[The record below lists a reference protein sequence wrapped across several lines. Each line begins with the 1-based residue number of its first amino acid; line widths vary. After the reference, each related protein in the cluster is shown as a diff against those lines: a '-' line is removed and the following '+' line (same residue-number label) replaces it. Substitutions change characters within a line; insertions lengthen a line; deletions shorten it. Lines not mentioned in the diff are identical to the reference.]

1 MPPAAN
7 RAAGFALVAFGVTL
21 LAGFLY
27 AAVLSKVLPP
37 PDNWFLLAIRND
49 RFAFSRFL
57 TSPEATVHLLSPFV
71 LRSERVRSPE
81 LLLIF
86 RYYCLLV
93 PLTVPVIIV
102 AVYLHWMSMKM
113 FKHA

>member
-1 MPPAAN
+1 MPLTAHLPM
-7 RAAGFALVAFGVTL
+7 GYALVAFGITL

-27 AAVLSKVLPP
+27 AAVLSKALPP

-49 RFAFSRFL
+49 
-57 TSPEATVHLLSPFV
+57 
-71 LRSERVRSPE
+71 
-81 LLLIF
+81 

>member
-7 RAAGFALVAFGVTL
+7 CATGFALVAFGVTL

-37 PDNWFLLAIRND
+37 PDNWFLLAVRND
-49 RFAFSRFL
+49 RFALSRNF
-57 TSPEATVHLLSPFV
+57 TSHGATTPIVEFV
-71 LRSERVRSPE
+71 LRSARVGSPK